1 MKLKTR
7 TKRTICALIGTAGVL
22 LMAITAMISDSINI
36 QLSTIIKLEVLAQAM
51 CWGGFYKGGYLQ

>member
-7 TKRTICALIGTAGVL
+7 TKRTICAIIGTAGVL
-22 LMAITAMISDSINI
+22 LMAITAIISDSINI

>member
-7 TKRTICALIGTAGVL
+7 TKRKICALIGMTGVL
-22 LMAITAMISDSINI
+22 ITAMQSDTIPM
-36 QLSTIIKLEVLAQAM
+36 QLSTIIRREALGLAM

>member
-7 TKRTICALIGTAGVL
+7 TKRTICAIIGIAGVL

-36 QLSTIIKLEVLAQAM
+36 QLSTIITLEVLGHAM